1 MSAELFDLFTY
12 TSNWDLTLNLV
23 FIAVAIMYLLV
34 TGPLRHRFPETEPVS
49 GKTKFFFLTGL
60 IVYYFSAGSP
70 LNLLAHE
77 LFSMHMLQMSL
88 QYIVLPPLLLL
99 GIPAWMLRPLI
110 KIHWIRAIGKFF
122 TRPLVILFV
131 FNGLLSLYHFPYIFD
146 LIMSSQ
152 VLHIVSH
159 TILLFTA
166 LCMWWPVVCP
176 VPELDRMKPLLK
188 LGFLVAHGVLLTP
201 ACALIMFADTVLFD
215 YYASASKYVSVIS
228 LRDDEQLGGIIMKII
243 QEVVYITAIGFVF
256 VQWLRIQRAQD
267 KKEMEELFQQNRVP
281 SPQE

>member
-188 LGFLVAHGVLLTP
+188 LGFLVANGVLLTP